1 MCSPHTD
8 SFKLETN
15 YKQNLIGKKYSIME
29 SNVSILGKVPNKF
42 FAETKDFLKNN
53 KMSQAP
59 ISSVIIIMISV
70 THIEIASVVGF

>member
-1 MCSPHTD
+1 
-8 SFKLETN
+8 
-15 YKQNLIGKKYSIME
+15 ME

-70 THIEIASVVGF
+70 THIQIASVVGF